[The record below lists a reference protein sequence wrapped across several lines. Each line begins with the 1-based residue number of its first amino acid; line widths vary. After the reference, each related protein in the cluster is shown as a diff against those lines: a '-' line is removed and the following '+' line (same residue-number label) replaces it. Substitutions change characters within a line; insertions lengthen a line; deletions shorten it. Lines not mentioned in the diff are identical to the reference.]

1 MGKIITVLVG
11 ISKIDVLASTEFVYN
26 PNSNYGGTPIPV
38 DIKIIESEMI
48 FKNEKKRYW
57 MDVMAR

>member
-11 ISKIDVLASTEFVYN
+11 ISKFDVLASTEFVYN
-26 PNSNYGGTPIPV
+26 PNSNYGDTPIPV